1 MRTQDVFQVLRE
13 DIKAAV
19 NAFEENDFDEMN
31 IFANRAMA
39 NVIMGSTPKHV
50 LPGFFLKDIATVYR
64 ILNLRKIKDFET
76 AKSHGRDYL
85 KSLSNLLLDF
95 DERTAWE
102 EYHKFDL
109 RIRKFTM
116 SKNEESAYGENLS
129 FSESAFE
136 WMVQYLL
143 GNEQTL
149 LNPNNRFLKGV
160 LNEIVRIFKVHGG
173 SLRMDV
179 AASLIE
185 ALDRCY
191 EYLEVH
197 KESAS
202 SQFEEKVR
210 QEITPYLKG
219 IADVVLTPKSD
230 EEIDFAAVDAI
241 LWELVKKWRE
251 FFIQYMERPRAELP
265 AEKAVRIPEEAKK
278 KISESL
284 TKALETEVKLE
295 K

>member
-1 MRTQDVFQVLRE
+1 MKSQDIFQVLRE
-13 DIKAAV
+13 DIKAAAK
-19 NAFEENDFDEMN
+19 AFEENDFDEMN

-39 NVIMGSTPKHV
+39 NVIMGETTKYV
-50 LPGFFLKDIATVYR
+50 LPGFFLKDIASVYR
-64 ILNLRKIKDFET
+64 ILNLRKVKAFET

-85 KSLSNLLLDF
+85 KSLSNLLSDF

-102 EYHKFDL
+102 EYYKFDL

-116 SKNEESAYGENLS
+116 SEIEESAYGENLS
-129 FSESAFE
+129 FSEGALE

-191 EYLEVH
+191 EYLEVYA
-197 KESAS
+197 ESAS
-202 SQFEEKVR
+202 NQFDEKVR
-210 QEITPYLKG
+210 QEIIPYLKR

-230 EEIDFAAVDAI
+230 EEIDFSAVDAV

-251 FFIQYMERPRAELP
+251 CFIQYMERPRAELP